1 MTKKIKPFSI
11 FVCII
16 VFTLIVYYIYL
27 EYSIYTQNQLT
38 DNMNTDLS
46 SPELIK
52 LYELSGYDK
61 HQFDKFILSII
72 DNDNDTSLK
81 KKKRKLLEGISS
93 SIFTSMVVCIINGE
107 YHSPLL
113 ILSSMVNNITSM
125 LTKVFF

>member
-27 EYSIYTQNQLT
+27 EYSIYTQNQLSV
-38 DNMNTDLS
+38 NMNTDLS

-72 DNDNDTSLK
+72 DTDNDTSLK

>member
-1 MTKKIKPFSI
+1 MAKKIKPFSI

-38 DNMNTDLS
+38 DNISSELS

-52 LYELSGYDK
+52 LYELSGYDRQ
-61 HQFDKFILSII
+61 QFDKFILSII